1 MTLKTFLAA
10 TAACLTLSA
19 CAGQVGNESVG
30 VSNSVY
36 VQPPQAVIDPESPVA
51 GALQLMNSP
60 EVLRAGDMTGGAV
73 PRPHVPSRPSLQSHS
88 ALHVPSFSHALRGNP
103 SASGNLSPALRG
115 ITQ

>member
-1 MTLKTFLAA
+1 MTLKPFLAA
-10 TAACLTLSA
+10 AAACLTLSA
-19 CAGQVGNESVG
+19 CVGQGGNESVG

-73 PRPHVPSRPSLQSHS
+73 PRQHAVSRPFLQSRS
-88 ALHVPSFSHALRGNP
+88 ALHVPSFSHVLTGSP
-103 SASGNLSPALRG
+103 SPSGNLSPALRG